1 LQKEDDDGDGNSSF
15 TCLKKCINI
24 GSSGTFETYDK
35 SDTDVIGG
43 WGTPVSVFYFG
54 ETQKCRVEVA
64 HGGEVPPSQAAA
76 TGANT
81 VAGTSASSTTS
92 TKPQDTGEDIAGTSA
107 SSTTSTKP
115 QDTGEDTVAG
125 TSASS
130 TTSTK
135 PQDTGE
141 DTVAGTSASST
152 TSTKPQDTGEDTI
165 DTANEST
172 EDPPSSQPSSEPSS
186 QPSSQPSSEPSSHP
200 SSQPSSSSQPSGKPF
215 ECFST
220 QLTLTASL
228 MRMFP
233 SLTNFFLLHSN
244 SVSSMPSSMPSDQPS
259 MQPSVSAMPSDEP
272 SISTMPSSG
281 PSANPTVSSKPSSA
295 PTISTQPTLS
305 TYPTPSPTARKVF
318 EAEFASRD
326 IGSVGYAGGSTTPET
341 ETETS
346 SNGSPSS
353 SQEPGIQ
360 LSPDALNVENSADG
374 IPVIA
379 ACILLPLFL
388 LTFTENLVP

>member
-1 LQKEDDDGDGNSSF
+1 MQKEDDDGDGNSSF

-92 TKPQDTGEDIAGTSA
+92 TKPQDTGED
-107 SSTTSTKP
+107 
-115 QDTGEDTVAG
+115 TVAG

-141 DTVAGTSASST
+141 DTVAGPSASST

-172 EDPPSSQPSSEPSS
+172 ETE
-186 QPSSQPSSEPSSHP
+186 
-200 SSQPSSSSQPSGKPF
+200 
-215 ECFST
+215 T
-220 QLTLTASL
+220 
-228 MRMFP
+228 
-233 SLTNFFLLHSN
+233 
-244 SVSSMPSSMPSDQPS
+244 
-259 MQPSVSAMPSDEP
+259 
-272 SISTMPSSG
+272 
-281 PSANPTVSSKPSSA
+281 
-295 PTISTQPTLS
+295 
-305 TYPTPSPTARKVF
+305 
-318 EAEFASRD
+318 
-326 IGSVGYAGGSTTPET
+326 ET

-353 SQEPGIQ
+353 SQGPGLQ

-388 LTFTENLVP
+388 LTFTKNLVP

>member
-1 LQKEDDDGDGNSSF
+1 MQKEDDDGDGNSSF

-64 HGGEVPPSQAAA
+64 HGGEVPPCQAAA
-76 TGANT
+76 TGAN
-81 VAGTSASSTTS
+81 
-92 TKPQDTGEDIAGTSA
+92 
-107 SSTTSTKP
+107 
-115 QDTGEDTVAG
+115 
-125 TSASS
+125 
-130 TTSTK
+130 
-135 PQDTGE
+135 
-141 DTVAGTSASST
+141 TVAGTSASST

-172 EDPPSSQPSSEPSS
+172 E
-186 QPSSQPSSEPSSHP
+186 
-200 SSQPSSSSQPSGKPF
+200 
-215 ECFST
+215 T
-220 QLTLTASL
+220 
-228 MRMFP
+228 
-233 SLTNFFLLHSN
+233 
-244 SVSSMPSSMPSDQPS
+244 
-259 MQPSVSAMPSDEP
+259 
-272 SISTMPSSG
+272 
-281 PSANPTVSSKPSSA
+281 
-295 PTISTQPTLS
+295 
-305 TYPTPSPTARKVF
+305 
-318 EAEFASRD
+318 
-326 IGSVGYAGGSTTPET
+326 ET

-353 SQEPGIQ
+353 SQGPGIQ

-388 LTFTENLVP
+388 LTFTKNLVP

>member
-1 LQKEDDDGDGNSSF
+1 MQKEDDDGDGNSSF

-92 TKPQDTGEDIAGTSA
+92 TKPQDTGED
-107 SSTTSTKP
+107 
-115 QDTGEDTVAG
+115 
-125 TSASS
+125 
-130 TTSTK
+130 
-135 PQDTGE
+135 
-141 DTVAGTSASST
+141 TVAGTSASST

-172 EDPPSSQPSSEPSS
+172 E
-186 QPSSQPSSEPSSHP
+186 
-200 SSQPSSSSQPSGKPF
+200 
-215 ECFST
+215 T
-220 QLTLTASL
+220 
-228 MRMFP
+228 
-233 SLTNFFLLHSN
+233 
-244 SVSSMPSSMPSDQPS
+244 
-259 MQPSVSAMPSDEP
+259 
-272 SISTMPSSG
+272 
-281 PSANPTVSSKPSSA
+281 
-295 PTISTQPTLS
+295 
-305 TYPTPSPTARKVF
+305 
-318 EAEFASRD
+318 
-326 IGSVGYAGGSTTPET
+326 ET

-353 SQEPGIQ
+353 SQGPGIQ

-388 LTFTENLVP
+388 LTFTKNLVP